1 MKCNSKG
8 KIDKRVLD
16 AVLEATR
23 AELMKEILAEENLK
37 DLIRLVRLKK
47 VKWTKKW
54 YKKFEKNHSSC

>member
-1 MKCNSKG
+1 M
-8 KIDKRVLD
+8 
-16 AVLEATR
+16 
-23 AELMKEILAEENLK
+23 ELMKEIQAKENLK